1 MSDVNFILR
10 EMTHLRYWAPL
21 VKEARSRGLQSTL
34 YMARS
39 DKYNCPYIGKNKQE
53 LESFCEENKINILK
67 AKQAA
72 NATGLLFASEN
83 RWGIDILKTAKNA
96 TKIVCTYQTDFVES
110 YNVFYK
116 DVADYV
122 LMPSKFC
129 AEFYRCTDANNL
141 YLGIPKYDIDFTKD
155 DVYKKHNIPK
165 DGKKA
170 LVVWPKTRDYGRVD
184 VGRIMQILHNDGYTI
199 FIKTRGKDPLAP
211 ETIKQIKKAG
221 DFYFEDSTWY
231 PHTTQELLEV
241 SDVVVNFGSTTV
253 EECVMHEVPLINFDV
268 KPKTR
273 HGNTKEWRVTH
284 DYLYD
289 YEYCVQMRRDFKDKE
304 LEIAL
309 NYLAGAKDLSKEFKK
324 ARQNHLFDHTNSSK
338 KILDFLLKKKQ

>member
-1 MSDVNFILR
+1 MSDLSFILR

-21 VKEARSRGLQSTL
+21 IREARSRGLKSTL

-53 LESFCEENKINILK
+53 LESFCEENEIQIFK

-72 NATGLLFASEN
+72 NSTGLLFASEN
-83 RWGIDILKTAKNA
+83 RWGIDILKTAKDA

-122 LMPSKFC
+122 LMPSEFC
-129 AEFYRCTDANNL
+129 AKFYRCTEGNNL
-141 YLGIPKYDIDFTKD
+141 YLGIPKYDVELDAEEI
-155 DVYKKHNIPK
+155 YEKHSIPK
-165 DGKKA
+165 GGKKA
-170 LVVWPKTRDYGRVD
+170 LIVWPKTRDFGRVD
-184 VGRIMQILHNDGYTI
+184 VGKIMKILHNKGYTML
-199 FIKTRGKDPLAP
+199 IKTRGKDPLAP
-211 ETIKQIKKAG
+211 ETVKQIHKAK
-221 DFYFEDSTWY
+221 DFYFEDESWF
-231 PHTTQELLEV
+231 PHTTQELLTI
-241 SDVVVNFGSTTV
+241 SDIVINFGSTAV
-253 EECVMHEVPLINFDV
+253 EECVMHEVPLVNFDV

-289 YEYCVQMRRDFKDKE
+289 YEYCMQLKKDFKDRE
-304 LEIAL
+304 LEVAL
-309 NYLAGAKDLSKEFKK
+309 DYLTGAPNLHEEFKK
-324 ARQNHLFDHTNSSK
+324 ARQKHLFDHTNSSK
-338 KILDFLLKKKQ
+338 KILDFLLNL